1 MLPTHPNRIH
11 PETRILM
18 HKKTDMRQQH
28 FYILCIVFAGFLAS
42 CKVGGDFSRPAV
54 NQTPASYPQS
64 AAAYDSISA
73 IKWFELYQ
81 DTVLQRL
88 IKTTLDSNRNLMSA
102 AARMEESREIAGIV
116 KANLY
121 PSFGYQLSAGGGEAG
136 QEAQKVAGGI
146 DKGAIKTYATLNWE
160 IDLWGKISH
169 ANRAA
174 YNQYLGDIE
183 FRNGLIVSLVAE
195 VSQLYFLLR
204 DLDNR
209 LLIAERTL
217 ESRREGTRI
226 ITERF
231 NKGYV
236 SEVDKLQAEQQEAL
250 AAVTIPNFR
259 RQIITVEN
267 ALRVLMGMGPGPISR
282 GVTLYQQT
290 VSPEIPEGLP
300 SQLLERRPDI
310 REAERRLESQFNY
323 IGVAKANLYPSLSLT
338 GLLGFA
344 SPQLSSLL
352 GAGGFVANGFAG
364 IVGPLFEFN
373 KNKRRVRAEEYRT
386 KQLAYQYEQTI
397 LNAFADVDN
406 ALAQYRTYDQ
416 EHKIR
421 QLQVIAARKALEL
434 TQAKYDFGYS
444 SYYEVLIQQNYLF
457 DAELAEST
465 TLQQKINSI
474 VFLYKSLGGGW

>member
-1 MLPTHPNRIH
+1 MLKHSH
-11 PETRILM
+11 
-18 HKKTDMRQQH
+18 MRQLYV
-28 FYILCIVFAGFLAS
+28 YIFCFAVTAFGVG
-42 CKVGGDFSRPAV
+42 CKVGGEFSKPVVPQAS
-54 NQTPASYPQS
+54 ASYPQS
-64 AAAYDSISA
+64 AVTYDSISA
-73 IKWFELYQ
+73 VKWFEVYQ

-88 IKTTLDSNRNLMSA
+88 IRTALDSNRNLMTA
-102 AARMEESREIAGIV
+102 GYRIEESREIAGIV

-121 PSFGYQLSAGGGEAG
+121 PAFGYQLSAGGGQAGEEAL
-136 QEAQKVAGGI
+136 KVAGGL

-160 IDLWGKISH
+160 IDLWGKIRH
-169 ANRAA
+169 ANIAA

-183 FRNGLIVSLVAE
+183 NRNALVVSLVAE

-209 LLIAERTL
+209 LMIAQQTL
-217 ESRREGTRI
+217 ESRKEGTRI

-231 NKGYV
+231 SKGYV
-236 SEVDKLQAEQQEAL
+236 SEIDKLQAEQQEAL
-250 AAVTIPNFR
+250 AAVTIPNFQ

-267 ALRVLMGMGPGPISR
+267 AIRVLMGMGPGPISR
-282 GVTLYQQT
+282 GQNLYQQT
-290 VSPEIPEGLP
+290 VSPDIPEGLP

-310 REAERRLESQFNY
+310 REAERRLEAQFNY

-352 GAGGFVANGFAG
+352 GSGGFVANGFAG
-364 IVGPLFEFN
+364 IVGPIFEFN
-373 KNKRRVRAEEYRT
+373 RNKRRIRVEEYRT
-386 KQLAYQYEQTI
+386 RQLAAQYEQTV

-416 EHKIR
+416 EHQIR
-421 QLQVIAARKALEL
+421 HVQVMAAQKALQL
-434 TQAKYDFGYS
+434 VQARYDYGYS
-444 SYYEVLIQQNYLF
+444 SYYEVVIQQNLLF

>member
-1 MLPTHPNRIH
+1 ML
-11 PETRILM
+11 
-18 HKKTDMRQQH
+18 KQTDMRQLH
-28 FYILCIVFAGFLAS
+28 VYILCAALTGMVAS
-42 CKVGGDFSRPAV
+42 CKVGGEFSKPVVA
-54 NQTPASYPQS
+54 QTPTAYPQS

-73 IKWFELYQ
+73 IRWFELYQ

-88 IKTTLDSNRNLMSA
+88 IKTTLDSNRNLQA
-102 AARMEESREIAGIV
+102 AAYRIEESRELAGIV

-136 QEAQKVAGGI
+136 AEAQKVAGGI

-160 IDLWGKISH
+160 IDLWGKIRH
-169 ANRAA
+169 ANQAA
-174 YNQYLGDIE
+174 MNDYLGDIE
-183 FRNGLIVSLVAE
+183 NRNALIVSLVAE

-209 LLIAERTL
+209 LAIAERTL
-217 ESRREGTRI
+217 ASRREGTRI

-267 ALRVLMGMGPGPISR
+267 AIRVLMGMGPGPIAR
-282 GVTLYQQT
+282 GQTLYQQS
-290 VSPEIPEGLP
+290 VSPDIPEGLP

-310 REAERRLESQFNY
+310 REAERRLEAQFNY
-323 IGVAKANLYPSLSLT
+323 IGVAKARLYPSLSLT

-344 SPQLSSLL
+344 SPQLSTLM
-352 GAGGFVANGFAG
+352 GGGGFVANGFANL
-364 IVGPLFEFN
+364 VGPIFEFN
-373 KNKRRVRAEEYRT
+373 RNKRRIRVEEYRT
-386 KQLAYQYEQTI
+386 RQVAAQYEQTV

-421 QLQVIAARKALEL
+421 QLQVVAARKALEL